1 MSSTK
6 PKRSASAV
14 KSPATQP
21 ASATVATPT
30 GRVERRTEICR
41 TVSQAMTALSRKKPM
56 DWTRDTP
63 AINEAE
69 AKLDGA
75 MYDFV
80 QGTATR
86 EAVKKAYKG
95 WADLHVVAES

>member
-1 MSSTK
+1 M
-6 PKRSASAV
+6 ASNLD
-14 KSPATQP
+14 
-21 ASATVATPT
+21 
-30 GRVERRTEICR
+30 RRTEICR
-41 TVSQAMTALSRKKPM
+41 TVSEAMTALSRKKAM

-69 AKLDGA
+69 ARLEGA
-75 MYDFV
+75 MSDFV

-95 WADLHVVAES
+95 WADLHIVEKGKD